1 MTIPARMTVTD
12 RRSPAL
18 AIGWEFRQ
26 RHRWGLVAF
35 VGYLIV
41 LAAIKLVIVTHD
53 FPIDF
58 DSPETFAFAF
68 VIPVSSYFTYFIA
81 VFTFGLDGDIAARQ
95 SMYPAR
101 MFVRPVSTTALA
113 WWPMLYGTAA
123 SVILWT
129 ATRLLALW
137 PSSLEVPVVWPGFL
151 AVVLLAWAQ
160 ALTWMPYGLPG
171 VRVLAMVLWL
181 TAIDAIVILALHF
194 RASEAAMI
202 AFLLPQI
209 PLAYLVA
216 RYAVARARRG
226 DVPDWSGAIP
236 WLRTSGGS
244 QPRRSFR
251 SAASAQA
258 WFEWRLSGKSLPVW
272 IGVVLPF
279 ELLLF
284 WTAGTASAL
293 LLEYLILVLLTPIM
307 IATFAAATVRR
318 ASANMSDSYG
328 VPPFISTRPLT
339 NAQLIAA
346 KLKTT
351 LASTA
356 LAWLLI
362 IVAVPLALAW
372 SGEMPLV
379 LERTRRFAEA
389 VGTPRAVV
397 FSLLVVA
404 AFIASTWKQLV
415 QTLYIGLTGR
425 AGLIKGSIFVT
436 LTVLFLIGPIAEWL
450 IETRRLGRLWSKLP
464 LIFTLLVC
472 VKMSAAVWIA
482 TRLYR
487 GRLVSDRALVAGAA
501 CWCVAVFA
509 LYGVLVWMLDTPHIP
524 HYLLMLLA
532 ILAIPL
538 ARLSA
543 APLALAWNRHR

>member
-1 MTIPARMTVTD
+1 M
-12 RRSPAL
+12 RSPAA
-18 AIGWEFRQ
+18 AIAWEFRQ
-26 RHRWGLVAF
+26 RHRWGLVAI
-35 VGYLIV
+35 VVYLIV
-41 LAAIKLVIVTHD
+41 LAAIKLVILTHG

-58 DSPETFAFAF
+58 DSAETFAFVF
-68 VIPVSSYFTYFIA
+68 VLPISSYFTYFIA

-101 MFVRPVSTTALA
+101 MFTLPVSSAALA
-113 WWPMLYGTAA
+113 WWPMLYGAA
-123 SVILWT
+123 SSVALWT

-137 PSSLEVPVVWPGFL
+137 PSSIEVPVVWPGFL

-171 VRVLAMVLWL
+171 VRVIVVMLWL
-181 TAIDAIVILALHF
+181 TAIDTIVILAIHF
-194 RASEAAMI
+194 RASESLMI

-226 DVPDWSGAIP
+226 DLPDWSGAFTWFARIAGVS
-236 WLRTSGGS
+236 R
-244 QPRRSFR
+244 PRRQFR
-251 SAASAQA
+251 SAAGAQS

-272 IGVVLPF
+272 VAIILPF
-279 ELLLF
+279 DLLLF
-284 WTAGTASAL
+284 WVAGTSTVL
-293 LLEYLILVLLTPIM
+293 VIELILGVLFIPII
-307 IATFAAATVRR
+307 IATFAAATV
-318 ASANMSDSYG
+318 SKPSVNVSDSYG
-328 VPPFISTRPLT
+328 LPPFMATRPLT

-362 IVAVPLALAW
+362 IVAVPIALEW

-379 LERTRRFAEA
+379 VERSRRFAQT

-397 FSLLVVA
+397 FLLLVVA

-425 AGLIKGSIFVT
+425 AWLIKGSIFAT
-436 LTVLFLIGPIAEWL
+436 LTLLFFIGPIAEWI
-450 IETRRLGRLWSKLP
+450 IETRRLGRLWSTLP

-487 GRLVSDRALVAGAA
+487 NRLLSDRVLVAGAA

>member
-1 MTIPARMTVTD
+1 VHTPA
-12 RRSPAL
+12 A
-18 AIGWEFRQ
+18 AIAWEFRQ
-26 RHRWGLVAF
+26 RHRWALLALV
-35 VGYLIV
+35 VYLTV
-41 LAAIKLVIVTHD
+41 LAAIKLVILGHNS
-53 FPIDF
+53 PIDF
-58 DSPETFAFAF
+58 DSAATFAFVF
-68 VIPVSSYFTYFIA
+68 VVPFSAYFTYFIA
-81 VFTFGLDGDIAARQ
+81 VFTFGFDGDLAARQ

-101 MFVRPVSTTALA
+101 MFTRPVSSAALA
-113 WWPMLYGTAA
+113 WWPMLFGAA
-123 SVILWT
+123 VSVILWI

-171 VRVLAMVLWL
+171 VRLIAVVLWL
-181 TAIDAIVILALHF
+181 TAIDVIVILAIHF
-194 RASEAAMI
+194 RASEALMI

-216 RYAVARARRG
+216 RYGVARARRG
-226 DVPDWSGAIP
+226 DVPDWSGAFT
-236 WLRTSGGS
+236 WLARIAGGS
-244 QPRRSFR
+244 RLHRHFH
-251 SAASAQA
+251 SAAGAQA

-272 IGVVLPF
+272 VAIVLPF
-279 ELLLF
+279 DLLLF
-284 WTAGTASAL
+284 WVAGTSTMLVIEL
-293 LLEYLILVLLTPIM
+293 LIGVFLMPII
-307 IATFAAATVRR
+307 IATFAAATV
-318 ASANMSDSYG
+318 SKPSVSVSDSYG
-328 VPPFISTRPLT
+328 LPPFMATRPLT
-339 NAQLIAA
+339 SAQLIAA

-362 IVAVPLALAW
+362 IVAVPIALEW

-379 LERTRRFAEA
+379 VERSRRFAQI

-397 FSLLVVA
+397 FLLVVVA

-425 AGLIKGSIFVT
+425 AWLIKGSIFAT
-436 LTVLFLIGPIAEWL
+436 LTLLFLIGPIAEWI
-450 IETRRLGRLWSKLP
+450 IETGRLGRLWSRLP

-472 VKMSAAVWIA
+472 AKMSAAVWIA

-487 GRLVSDRALVAGAA
+487 NRLLSDRVLVTGAA

-509 LYGVLVWMLDTPHIP
+509 FYGVLVWMLDTPHIP
-524 HYLLMLLA
+524 HYLLLLLA

-538 ARLSA
+538 TRLSA

>member
-1 MTIPARMTVTD
+1 MG
-12 RRSPAL
+12 SPA
-18 AIGWEFRQ
+18 AAVAWEFRQ
-26 RHRWGLVAF
+26 RHRWGLIALIA
-35 VGYLIV
+35 YLLV
-41 LAAIKLVIVTHD
+41 LATIKLVILTHD
-53 FPIDF
+53 FPIHF
-58 DSPETFAFAF
+58 DSAETFAFVF
-68 VIPVSSYFTYFIA
+68 VVPISSYFTYFIA

-101 MFVRPVSTTALA
+101 MFTRPVSSAALA
-113 WWPMLYGTAA
+113 WWPMLYGAA
-123 SVILWT
+123 SSVVLWT

-137 PSSLEVPVVWPGFL
+137 PSSLEVPVVWPAFL
-151 AVVLLAWAQ
+151 AVALLAWAQ

-171 VRVLAMVLWL
+171 VRVIVVMLWL
-181 TAIDAIVILALHF
+181 TAIDTIVILAIHF
-194 RASEAAMI
+194 RASEAFMI

-226 DVPDWSGAIP
+226 DVPDWSGAFTWFPRIAGVSR
-236 WLRTSGGS
+236 LRKH
-244 QPRRSFR
+244 FR
-251 SAASAQA
+251 SAAGAQA

-272 IGVVLPF
+272 VAIILPF

-284 WTAGTASAL
+284 WAAGTSTVLVIEL
-293 LLEYLILVLLTPIM
+293 LLGVLFTPII
-307 IATFAAATVRR
+307 IATFAAATVSKP
-318 ASANMSDSYG
+318 SANVSDSYG
-328 VPPFISTRPLT
+328 LPPFIATRPLT

-362 IVAVPLALAW
+362 IVAVPIALEW
-372 SGEMPLV
+372 SREMPLV
-379 LERTRRFAEA
+379 VERSRRFAQT

-397 FSLLVVA
+397 FLLVVVA

-425 AGLIKGSIFVT
+425 AWLIKGSIFAT
-436 LTVLFLIGPIAEWL
+436 LTLLFFIGPIAEWI
-450 IETRRLGRLWSKLP
+450 IETRRLGRLWSTLP

-487 GRLVSDRALVAGAA
+487 NRLLSDRVLVAGAA

-509 LYGVLVWMLDTPHIP
+509 LYGVLVWMLDTPHVP

-538 ARLSA
+538 TRLSA

>member
-1 MTIPARMTVTD
+1 MH
-12 RRSPAL
+12 SPA
-18 AIGWEFRQ
+18 AAVAWEFRR
-26 RHRWGLVAF
+26 RHRWGLVAI
-35 VGYLIV
+35 VVYLTV
-41 LAAIKLVIVTHD
+41 LATIKLVVLAHD

-58 DSPETFAFAF
+58 DSPETFAFVF
-68 VIPVSSYFTYFIA
+68 VVPVSSYFTYFIA
-81 VFTFGLDGDIAARQ
+81 VFTFGLDGDITARQ
-95 SMYPAR
+95 SMYPAH
-101 MFVRPVSTTALA
+101 MFTRPVSSAALA
-113 WWPMLYGTAA
+113 WWPMLFGAVA
-123 SVILWT
+123 SVVLWT

-137 PSSLEVPVVWPGFL
+137 PSSIEVPVVWPGFL

-171 VRVLAMVLWL
+171 VRVIAVMLWL
-181 TAIDAIVILALHF
+181 TTIDIIVILAIHF
-194 RASEAAMI
+194 RASETLMI

-226 DVPDWSGAIP
+226 DVPDWSGAFTRFARIA
-236 WLRTSGGS
+236 GS
-244 QPRRSFR
+244 SRPREHFR
-251 SAASAQA
+251 SAAGAQA

-272 IGVVLPF
+272 VAIILPF
-279 ELLLF
+279 DLLLF
-284 WTAGTASAL
+284 WVAGTSTVLVIEL
-293 LLEYLILVLLTPIM
+293 LLGVVFLPII
-307 IATFAAATVRR
+307 IATFAAATV
-318 ASANMSDSYG
+318 SKPSVNVSDSYG
-328 VPPFISTRPLT
+328 LPPFLATRPLT
-339 NAQLIAA
+339 SAQLIAA

-356 LAWLLI
+356 ITWLLI
-362 IVAVPLALAW
+362 IVAVPIALEW

-379 LERTRRFAEA
+379 VDRSRRFAQT
-389 VGTPRAVV
+389 VGTPRGVV
-397 FSLLVVA
+397 FLLLVVG
-404 AFIASTWKQLV
+404 AFVASTWKQLV

-425 AGLIKGSIFVT
+425 AWLIKGSIFAT
-436 LTVLFLIGPIAEWL
+436 LTLLFLIGPTAEW
-450 IETRRLGRLWSKLP
+450 IIDTGSLGRLWSTLP

-487 GRLVSDRALVAGAA
+487 NRLLSDRVLVAGAA

-524 HYLLMLLA
+524 HYLLLLLA

-543 APLALAWNRHR
+543 APLAIAWNRHR

>member
-1 MTIPARMTVTD
+1 M
-12 RRSPAL
+12 RSPAA
-18 AIGWEFRQ
+18 AIAWEFRQ
-26 RHRWGLVAF
+26 RHRWGLVAI
-35 VGYLIV
+35 VVYLV
-41 LAAIKLVIVTHD
+41 ALSAIKLVIVTHD

-58 DSPETFAFAF
+58 DSAVSFALVF
-68 VIPVSSYFTYFIA
+68 VVPISSYFTYFIA
-81 VFTFGLDGDIAARQ
+81 VFTFGLDGDIAARP

-101 MFVRPVSTTALA
+101 MFARPVTSAALA
-113 WWPMLYGTAA
+113 WWPMLYGAAA

-151 AVVLLAWAQ
+151 AVALLAWTQ

-171 VRVLAMVLWL
+171 VRVMAVVLWL
-181 TAIDAIVILALHF
+181 TMFDAIVMLALHF
-194 RASEAAMI
+194 QASEAAMI
-202 AFLLPQI
+202 AFLLPQG

-226 DVPDWSGAIP
+226 DVPDWSGAFP
-236 WLRTSGGS
+236 WLARIAGVSKV
-244 QPRRSFR
+244 RKSFR

-272 IGVVLPF
+272 VALVLPL

-284 WTAGTASAL
+284 WTAGTSTVL
-293 LLEYLILVLLTPIM
+293 LLEYLFIVLFTPI
-307 IATFAAATVRR
+307 IVATFAAATVSR
-318 ASANMSDSYG
+318 SSVNVSDSYG
-328 VPPFISTRPLT
+328 LPPFTAARPVT

-351 LASTA
+351 IASTA

-362 IVAVPLALAW
+362 VVAVPLALEW

-379 LERTRRFAEA
+379 LERSRRFAEA

-397 FSLLVVA
+397 FLLLVVA
-404 AFIASTWKQLV
+404 AFVASTWKQLV

-425 AGLIKGSIFVT
+425 AALIKGSIFVT
-436 LTVLFLIGPIAEWL
+436 LTLLFLIGPTAEWL
-450 IETRRLGRLWSKLP
+450 IETRRLGRLWSALP
-464 LIFTLLVC
+464 SIFTVLVC
-472 VKMSAAVWIA
+472 VKMSLAVWIA

-487 GRLVSDRALVAGAA
+487 RRLVSDRALVIGAA

-509 LYGVLVWMLDTPHIP
+509 LYGVLVWMLDTPHVP
-524 HYLLMLLA
+524 RYLLMLVA

>member
-1 MTIPARMTVTD
+1 M
-12 RRSPAL
+12 RSAAA
-18 AIGWEFRQ
+18 AIAWELRQ
-26 RHRWGLVAF
+26 RHRWGLIAVA
-35 VGYLIV
+35 GYLIV
-41 LAAIKLVIVTHD
+41 LAAIKLVVVSRG
-53 FPIDF
+53 IDIKF
-58 DSPETFAFAF
+58 DSAATFALGVA
-68 VIPVSSYFTYFIA
+68 VPSSAYFTYFIA
-81 VFTFGLDGDIAARQ
+81 IFTFGLDGDLAARQ

-101 MFVRPVSTTALA
+101 MFTRPVSTTLLA
-113 WWPMLYGTAA
+113 GLPMLLGGIAA
-123 SVILWT
+123 AALWT
-129 ATRLLALW
+129 VARALALW
-137 PSSLEVPVVWPGFL
+137 PASSIEVPVIWPGIL

-171 VRVLAMVLWL
+171 ARVFAVVLWL
-181 TAIDAIVILALHF
+181 TTIDAIVILALHF
-194 RASEAAMI
+194 EASEAVMA

-216 RYAVARARRG
+216 RYAVARARNG
-226 DVPDWSGAIP
+226 DVPDWSGGFT
-236 WLRTSGGS
+236 WLARLGGVSGV
-244 QPRRSFR
+244 RERFR
-251 SAASAQA
+251 SPARAQA

-272 IGVVLPF
+272 VAIVLPF

-284 WTAGTASAL
+284 WVVGTSKVL
-293 LLEYLILVLLTPIM
+293 LLKFVLGVLFTPII
-307 IATFAAATVRR
+307 IATFAAATV
-318 ASANMSDSYG
+318 STPGVNVDDSRG
-328 VPPFISTRPLT
+328 LPPFIATRPAT

-356 LAWLLI
+356 LAWLLVL
-362 IVAVPLALAW
+362 VAIPIALQWSGVMPLAL
-372 SGEMPLV
+372 
-379 LERTRRFAEA
+379 ERSRRFAEV

-397 FSLLVVA
+397 FLLLVVM

-436 LTVLFLIGPIAEWL
+436 LTLLTLVGPAVEWI
-450 IETRRLGRLWSKLP
+450 IETRRVGTLWNALP
-464 LIFTLLVC
+464 TIVAVLVGL
-472 VKMSAAVWIA
+472 KMSAAVWIA

-487 GRLVSDRALVAGAA
+487 SRLVSDRTLVMGAA
-501 CWCVAVFA
+501 CWSAAVFA

-524 HYLLMLLA
+524 RYLLMLLA

-543 APLALAWNRHR
+543 APLSLAWNRHR

>member
-1 MTIPARMTVTD
+1 V
-12 RRSPAL
+12 RSPA
-18 AIGWEFRQ
+18 AAVAWEFRQ
-26 RHRWGLVAF
+26 RHRWGLVAI
-35 VGYLIV
+35 VVYLIV
-41 LAAIKLVIVTHD
+41 LAAIKLIILAHD

-58 DSPETFAFAF
+58 DSAETFALVF
-68 VIPVSSYFTYFIA
+68 VVPISSSVTYFIA
-81 VFTFGLDGDIAARQ
+81 VFTFGLDGDLTARQ

-101 MFVRPVSTTALA
+101 MFTRPVSSAALA
-113 WWPMLYGTAA
+113 WLPMLFGSAV

-129 ATRLLALW
+129 VTRLLALW
-137 PSSLEVPVVWPGFL
+137 PSSIEVPVVWPGFL

-171 VRVLAMVLWL
+171 VRVIIVMLWL
-181 TAIDAIVILALHF
+181 TAIDTIVILAIHF
-194 RASEAAMI
+194 RASEAVMI
-202 AFLLPQI
+202 AFLLPHI

-226 DVPDWSGAIP
+226 DVPDWSGAFTWYARIAGVSR
-236 WLRTSGGS
+236 LRKH
-244 QPRRSFR
+244 FR
-251 SAASAQA
+251 SAAGAQA

-272 IGVVLPF
+272 VAIILPF

-284 WTAGTASAL
+284 WVAGTSIMLVIEFL
-293 LLEYLILVLLTPIM
+293 LGVLFTPIM
-307 IATFAAATVRR
+307 IATFAAATVSKPSVT
-318 ASANMSDSYG
+318 ASHSYG
-328 VPPFISTRPLT
+328 LPPFMATRPLT

-346 KLKTT
+346 KLKTM

-362 IVAVPLALAW
+362 IVAVPIGLEW

-379 LERTRRFAEA
+379 VERSRRFAQT
-389 VGTPRAVV
+389 VGTPRALV
-397 FSLLVVA
+397 FLLVVVA
-404 AFIASTWKQLV
+404 TFIASTWKQLV

-425 AGLIKGSIFVT
+425 PWLIKGSIFAT
-436 LTVLFLIGPIAEWL
+436 LTLLFFIGPIAEWI
-450 IETRRLGRLWSKLP
+450 IETQRLGRLWSTLP

-482 TRLYR
+482 TLLFRNRL
-487 GRLVSDRALVAGAA
+487 LSDRVLVAGAA
-501 CWCVAVFA
+501 CWCVAVFT
-509 LYGVLVWMLDTPHIP
+509 LYSVLVWMVDTPHVP
-524 HYLLMLLA
+524 HYVVMLLA

-543 APLALAWNRHR
+543 APLALAWNRHQ

>member
-1 MTIPARMTVTD
+1 
-12 RRSPAL
+12 
-18 AIGWEFRQ
+18 
-26 RHRWGLVAF
+26 
-35 VGYLIV
+35 
-41 LAAIKLVIVTHD
+41 VILTHD

-58 DSPETFAFAF
+58 DSAETFAFVF
-68 VIPVSSYFTYFIA
+68 VLPISSYFTYFIA

-101 MFVRPVSTTALA
+101 MFTWPVSSAALA
-113 WWPMLYGTAA
+113 WWPMLYGAA
-123 SVILWT
+123 SSVVLWT

-137 PSSLEVPVVWPGFL
+137 PSSMDVPVVWPAFL
-151 AVVLLAWAQ
+151 AVALLAWAQ

-171 VRVLAMVLWL
+171 VRVIVVVLWL
-181 TAIDAIVILALHF
+181 TAIDVIVILAIHF
-194 RASEAAMI
+194 RASEALMI

-216 RYAVARARRG
+216 RYGVARARRG
-226 DVPDWSGAIP
+226 DVPDWSGAFT
-236 WLRTSGGS
+236 WLARIAGGS
-244 QPRRSFR
+244 RLHRHFH
-251 SAASAQA
+251 SAAGAQA

-272 IGVVLPF
+272 VAIVLPF
-279 ELLLF
+279 DLLLF
-284 WTAGTASAL
+284 WVAGTSTMLVIEL
-293 LLEYLILVLLTPIM
+293 LIGVFLMPII
-307 IATFAAATVRR
+307 IATFAAATVSKPSVNL
-318 ASANMSDSYG
+318 SASYG
-328 VPPFISTRPLT
+328 LPPFMATRPLT
-339 NAQLIAA
+339 SAQLIAA

-356 LAWLLI
+356 LGWLLI
-362 IVAVPLALAW
+362 IVAVPIALEW

-379 LERTRRFAEA
+379 VERSRRFAQT

-397 FSLLVVA
+397 FLLIVVA

-425 AGLIKGSIFVT
+425 AWLIKGSIFAT
-436 LTVLFLIGPIAEWL
+436 LTLLFFIGPIAEW
-450 IETRRLGRLWSKLP
+450 IIDSGRLGELWSALP
-464 LIFTLLVC
+464 LIFAILVSL
-472 VKMSAAVWIA
+472 KMIAAAWI
-482 TRLYR
+482 TTQLYR
-487 GRLVSDRALVAGAA
+487 MRLVSDRTLVTGAGS
-501 CWCVAVFA
+501 WCIAVFA
-509 LYGVLVWMLDTPHIP
+509 LYGVLVWLLDTPHIP

>member
-1 MTIPARMTVTD
+1 M
-12 RRSPAL
+12 RSPA
-18 AIGWEFRQ
+18 AAVAWEFRQ
-26 RHRWGLVAF
+26 RHRWGLVAI
-35 VGYLIV
+35 VAYLIV
-41 LAAIKLVIVTHD
+41 LAAIKLVILAHD

-58 DSPETFAFAF
+58 DSAETFALVF
-68 VIPVSSYFTYFIA
+68 VVPVSSYFTYFIA
-81 VFTFGLDGDIAARQ
+81 VFTFGLDGDLTARQ

-101 MFVRPVSTTALA
+101 MFTHPVSSAALA
-113 WWPMLYGTAA
+113 WWPMLFGAA
-123 SVILWT
+123 VSVILWT

-137 PSSLEVPVVWPGFL
+137 PPSIEVPVVWPGFL

-171 VRVLAMVLWL
+171 VRVIVVMLWL
-181 TAIDAIVILALHF
+181 TAIDTIVILAIHF
-194 RASEAAMI
+194 RASEALMI

-226 DVPDWSGAIP
+226 DVPDWSGAFTWFARIAGISR
-236 WLRTSGGS
+236 LRKH
-244 QPRRSFR
+244 FR
-251 SAASAQA
+251 SAAGAQA

-272 IGVVLPF
+272 VAIILPF

-284 WTAGTASAL
+284 WAAGTSTVLVIEL
-293 LLEYLILVLLTPIM
+293 LLGVLFTPII
-307 IATFAAATVRR
+307 IATFAAATV
-318 ASANMSDSYG
+318 SKPSVNVSDSYG
-328 VPPFISTRPLT
+328 LPPFMATRPLT

-362 IVAVPLALAW
+362 IVAVPIALEW

-379 LERTRRFAEA
+379 VERSRRFAQT
-389 VGTPRAVV
+389 VGTPRAVA
-397 FSLLVVA
+397 FLLVVVA

-425 AGLIKGSIFVT
+425 AWLIKGSIFAT
-436 LTVLFLIGPIAEWL
+436 LTLLFFIGPIAEWI
-450 IETRRLGRLWSKLP
+450 IETRRLGRLWSTLP

-487 GRLVSDRALVAGAA
+487 NHLLSDRVLVAGAA

-524 HYLLMLLA
+524 HYLLLLLA

>member
-1 MTIPARMTVTD
+1 M
-12 RRSPAL
+12 SPA
-18 AIGWEFRQ
+18 AAVAWEFRQ
-26 RHRWGLVAF
+26 RHRWGLVAI
-35 VGYLIV
+35 VAYLIV
-41 LAAIKLVIVTHD
+41 LAAIKLVILGHD

-58 DSPETFAFAF
+58 DSAATFAFVF
-68 VIPVSSYFTYFIA
+68 VVPVSSYFTYFIA
-81 VFTFGLDGDIAARQ
+81 VFTFGLDGDLTARQ

-101 MFVRPVSTTALA
+101 MFTRPVSSTALA
-113 WWPMLYGTAA
+113 GWPMLFGAA
-123 SVILWT
+123 VSVILWT

-137 PSSLEVPVVWPGFL
+137 PSSIEVPVVWPGFL

-171 VRVLAMVLWL
+171 VRLIAVVLWL
-181 TAIDAIVILALHF
+181 TAIDVIVILAIHF
-194 RASEAAMI
+194 RAPESLMI

-226 DVPDWSGAIP
+226 DVPDWSGAFTWFARIAGVS
-236 WLRTSGGS
+236 R
-244 QPRRSFR
+244 PRKHFR
-251 SAASAQA
+251 SAAGAQA

-272 IGVVLPF
+272 IAIILPF
-279 ELLLF
+279 DLLLF
-284 WTAGTASAL
+284 WVAGTSTMLVIEL
-293 LLEYLILVLLTPIM
+293 LIGVFLIPII
-307 IATFAAATVRR
+307 IATFAAAAVNKP
-318 ASANMSDSYG
+318 SVNVSDSYG
-328 VPPFISTRPLT
+328 LPPFIATRPLT
-339 NAQLIAA
+339 NAQLVAA

-362 IVAVPLALAW
+362 IVAVPIALEW

-379 LERTRRFAEA
+379 VENSRRFAQI

-397 FSLLVVA
+397 FLLLIVA
-404 AFIASTWKQLV
+404 AFIAATWKQLV
-415 QTLYIGLTGR
+415 ETLYIGLTGR
-425 AGLIKGSIFVT
+425 AWLIKGSIFAT
-436 LTVLFLIGPIAEWL
+436 LTLLFLIGPTAEW
-450 IETRRLGRLWSKLP
+450 IIDTGRLGKLWSTLP

-472 VKMSAAVWIA
+472 VKMSAAAWIA

-487 GRLVSDRALVAGAA
+487 YRLLSDRVLVAGAA
-501 CWCVAVFA
+501 CWGVAVFA

-524 HYLLMLLA
+524 HYLLLLLA

-543 APLALAWNRHR
+543 APLALARNRHRA

>member
-1 MTIPARMTVTD
+1 M
-12 RRSPAL
+12 RSPA
-18 AIGWEFRQ
+18 AAVAWEFRQ
-26 RHRWGLVAF
+26 RHRWGLVAI
-35 VGYLIV
+35 VVYLII
-41 LAAIKLVIVTHD
+41 LAAIKLVILAHD

-58 DSPETFAFAF
+58 DSAETFAFVF
-68 VIPVSSYFTYFIA
+68 VVPVSSYFTYFIA
-81 VFTFGLDGDIAARQ
+81 VFTFGLDGDLTARQ
-95 SMYPAR
+95 SMYPSR
-101 MFVRPVSTTALA
+101 MFTRPVSSAALA
-113 WWPMLYGTAA
+113 WWPMLFGAAA

-137 PSSLEVPVVWPGFL
+137 PSSIEVPVVWPGFL

-171 VRVLAMVLWL
+171 VRVIAVIFWL
-181 TAIDAIVILALHF
+181 TAIDTIVILAIHF
-194 RASEAAMI
+194 RASEALMI

-226 DVPDWSGAIP
+226 DVPDWSAAF
-236 WLRTSGGS
+236 TSFARIAS
-244 QPRRSFR
+244 ASRPRKHFR
-251 SAASAQA
+251 SAARAQA

-272 IGVVLPF
+272 VAIILPF
-279 ELLLF
+279 QLLLF
-284 WTAGTASAL
+284 WVAGTSTVLVIEL
-293 LLEYLILVLLTPIM
+293 LLGVLFAPII
-307 IATFAAATVRR
+307 IATFAAATV
-318 ASANMSDSYG
+318 SKPSVNVSDSYG
-328 VPPFISTRPLT
+328 LPPFMATRPLT

-362 IVAVPLALAW
+362 IVAVPIALEW

-379 LERTRRFAEA
+379 VERSRRFAQT

-397 FSLLVVA
+397 FLLVVVA

-425 AGLIKGSIFVT
+425 AWLIKGSIFAT
-436 LTVLFLIGPIAEWL
+436 LTLLFFIGPIAEWI
-450 IETRRLGRLWSKLP
+450 IETQQLGRLWSTLP

-482 TRLYR
+482 TRLFR
-487 GRLVSDRALVAGAA
+487 NRLLSDRVLVGGAA
-501 CWCVAVFA
+501 CWCVAVLA

-524 HYLLMLLA
+524 HYLLLLLA

-543 APLALAWNRHR
+543 APLALAWNRNR

>member
-1 MTIPARMTVTD
+1 M
-12 RRSPAL
+12 L
-18 AIGWEFRQ
+18 FG
-26 RHRWGLVAF
+26 
-35 VGYLIV
+35 
-41 LAAIKLVIVTHD
+41 AAV
-53 FPIDF
+53 
-58 DSPETFAFAF
+58 
-68 VIPVSSYFTYFIA
+68 
-81 VFTFGLDGDIAARQ
+81 
-95 SMYPAR
+95 
-101 MFVRPVSTTALA
+101 
-113 WWPMLYGTAA
+113 

-137 PSSLEVPVVWPGFL
+137 PSSIQVPVVWPGFL

-171 VRVLAMVLWL
+171 VRVIVVMLWL
-181 TAIDAIVILALHF
+181 TAIDTIVILAIHF
-194 RASEAAMI
+194 RASEALMI

-226 DVPDWSGAIP
+226 DVPDWSGAFTWFARIARVSR
-236 WLRTSGGS
+236 LRNH
-244 QPRRSFR
+244 FR
-251 SAASAQA
+251 SAATAQA

-272 IGVVLPF
+272 VAIILPF
-279 ELLLF
+279 QLLLF
-284 WTAGTASAL
+284 WVAGTSTLLVIEL
-293 LLEYLILVLLTPIM
+293 LLGVLFTPII
-307 IATFAAATVRR
+307 IATFAAATV
-318 ASANMSDSYG
+318 SKPSVNVSDSYG
-328 VPPFISTRPLT
+328 LPPFLATRPLT
-339 NAQLIAA
+339 DAQLIAA

-362 IVAVPLALAW
+362 VVAVPIALEW

-379 LERTRRFAEA
+379 VERSRRFAQT
-389 VGTPRAVV
+389 VGTPHAVV
-397 FSLLVVA
+397 FLLIVVA
-404 AFIASTWKQLV
+404 AFVASTWKQLV

-425 AGLIKGSIFVT
+425 AWLVKGSIFAT
-436 LTVLFLIGPIAEWL
+436 LTLLFFIGPIAEWI
-450 IETRRLGRLWSKLP
+450 IETRRLGRLWSTLP

-472 VKMSAAVWIA
+472 LKMSAAAWIA

-487 GRLVSDRALVAGAA
+487 NRLLSDRVLVASAA

-509 LYGVLVWMLDTPHIP
+509 LYGVLVWLLDTPHIP

>member
-1 MTIPARMTVTD
+1 MT
-12 RRSPAL
+12 SPAA
-18 AIGWEFRQ
+18 AIAWEFRR
-26 RHRWGLVAF
+26 RHRWGLIAMGV
-35 VGYLIV
+35 YLLV
-41 LAAIKLVIVTHD
+41 LAAIKLVLFTHD

-58 DSPETFAFAF
+58 DSAETFAFVF
-68 VIPVSSYFTYFIA
+68 VVPISSYFTYFIA
-81 VFTFGLDGDIAARQ
+81 VFTFGLDGDLAARQ

-101 MFVRPVSTTALA
+101 MFTRPVSSAALA

-123 SVILWT
+123 SVFLWT
-129 ATRLLALW
+129 ATRALALW
-137 PSSLEVPVVWPGFL
+137 PSSLEVPVVWPAFL
-151 AVVLLAWAQ
+151 AVALLAWAQ

-171 VRVLAMVLWL
+171 VRVIAVVLWL
-181 TAIDAIVILALHF
+181 TAIDTIVMLALYL
-194 RASEAAMI
+194 RASEAFMI
-202 AFLLPQI
+202 AFLLPQG

-226 DVPDWSGAIP
+226 DVPDWSGAFP
-236 WLRTSGGS
+236 RLARMTGVSKLR
-244 QPRRSFR
+244 RDFR
-251 SAASAQA
+251 SAARAQE

-272 IGVVLPF
+272 VALVIPF
-279 ELLLF
+279 ELLLL
-284 WTAGTASAL
+284 WTAGTSSVL
-293 LLEYLILVLLTPIM
+293 VLEYLLIVLLTPIIM
-307 IATFAAATVRR
+307 ATFAAATVSKP
-318 ASANMSDSYG
+318 SANVSDSYG
-328 VPPFISTRPLT
+328 LPPFIATRPLT

-362 IVAVPLALAW
+362 IVAVPIALAW

-379 LERTRRFAEA
+379 LERSRRFAEA

-397 FSLLVVA
+397 FLLLVVA

-425 AGLIKGSIFVT
+425 AALIKGSIFAT
-436 LTVLFLIGPIAEWL
+436 LTLLFLIGPTAEWL
-450 IETRRLGRLWSKLP
+450 IETRRLGRLWSALP
-464 LIFTLLVC
+464 LIFTVLVC
-472 VKMSAAVWIA
+472 VKMSLAVWIA

-487 GRLVSDRALVAGAA
+487 SRLVSDRALVTGAA

-509 LYGVLVWMLDTPHIP
+509 VYGVLVWMFDAPHVP
-524 HYLLMLLA
+524 HYLMMLLA
-532 ILAIPL
+532 ILTIPL

>member
-1 MTIPARMTVTD
+1 VHTPAAAV
-12 RRSPAL
+12 A
-18 AIGWEFRQ
+18 WEFRQ
-26 RHRWGLVAF
+26 RHRWGLVAI
-35 VGYLIV
+35 VVYLIV
-41 LAAIKLVIVTHD
+41 LAAIKLVILAHD

-58 DSPETFAFAF
+58 DSPETFAFVF
-68 VIPVSSYFTYFIA
+68 VVPISSYFTYFIA
-81 VFTFGLDGDIAARQ
+81 VFTYGLDGDIAARQ
-95 SMYPAR
+95 SMYPSR
-101 MFVRPVSTTALA
+101 MFTRPVSSAALA
-113 WWPMLYGTAA
+113 GWPMLFGGAM

-137 PSSLEVPVVWPGFL
+137 PSSIEVPVVWPGFL

-171 VRVLAMVLWL
+171 VRVIAVMLWL
-181 TAIDAIVILALHF
+181 TAIDTIVILAVHF
-194 RASEAAMI
+194 RASEALMI

-226 DVPDWSGAIP
+226 DVPDWSGKFTWFARIAGVSR
-236 WLRTSGGS
+236 LRKH
-244 QPRRSFR
+244 FR
-251 SAASAQA
+251 SAAGAQA

-272 IGVVLPF
+272 VAIILPF
-279 ELLLF
+279 QLLLF
-284 WTAGTASAL
+284 WVAGTSTVLVIEL
-293 LLEYLILVLLTPIM
+293 LLGVLFGPII
-307 IATFAAATVRR
+307 IATFAAATV
-318 ASANMSDSYG
+318 SKPSVNVSDSYG
-328 VPPFISTRPLT
+328 LPPFMATRPLT

-362 IVAVPLALAW
+362 IVAVPIALEW

-379 LERTRRFAEA
+379 VDRSRRFAQT

-397 FSLLVVA
+397 FLLVVVA
-404 AFIASTWKQLV
+404 AFITSTWKQLV

-425 AGLIKGSIFVT
+425 AWLIKGSIFAT
-436 LTVLFLIGPIAEWL
+436 LTLLFLIGPTAEWI
-450 IETRRLGRLWSKLP
+450 IETRRLGRLWSALP

-472 VKMSAAVWIA
+472 VKMSAAAWIA

-487 GRLVSDRALVAGAA
+487 NRLLSDRALVAGAA

-509 LYGVLVWMLDTPHIP
+509 LYGVLVWLLDTPHIP

-538 ARLSA
+538 ARLAA

>member
-1 MTIPARMTVTD
+1 MH
-12 RRSPAL
+12 SPAA
-18 AIGWEFRQ
+18 AIAWEFRQ
-26 RHRWGLVAF
+26 RHRWGLIAIAV
-35 VGYLIV
+35 YLIV
-41 LAAIKLVIVTHD
+41 LAAIKLVILGHNS
-53 FPIDF
+53 PIDF
-58 DSPETFAFAF
+58 DSPATFAFVF
-68 VIPVSSYFTYFIA
+68 VVPFSSYFTYFIA
-81 VFTFGLDGDIAARQ
+81 VFTFGLDGDLAARQ

-101 MFVRPVSTTALA
+101 MFTRPVSSSALA
-113 WWPMLYGTAA
+113 GWPMLFGAA
-123 SVILWT
+123 VSVILWT

-137 PSSLEVPVVWPGFL
+137 PSSVEVPVVWPGFL

-171 VRVLAMVLWL
+171 VRLIAVVIWL
-181 TAIDAIVILALHF
+181 TAIDAIVILAVHF
-194 RASEAAMI
+194 RASEALMI

-216 RYAVARARRG
+216 RYGVTRARRG
-226 DVPDWSGAIP
+226 DLPDWSVAF
-236 WLRTSGGS
+236 TSFARIAGGS
-244 QPRRSFR
+244 RLRKHFR
-251 SAASAQA
+251 SAAGAQA

-272 IGVVLPF
+272 VAIILPF

-293 LLEYLILVLLTPIM
+293 LLEYLIFVLLTPIM
-307 IATFAAATVRR
+307 IATFAAATV
-318 ASANMSDSYG
+318 SKPSVNVSDSYG
-328 VPPFISTRPLT
+328 LPPFMATRPLT

-356 LAWLLI
+356 LAWMLI
-362 IVAVPLALAW
+362 IVAVPIALVW

-379 LERTRRFAEA
+379 VERSRRFAQV

-397 FSLLVVA
+397 FLLLVVA

-425 AGLIKGSIFVT
+425 AWLIKGSIFAT
-436 LTVLFLIGPIAEWL
+436 LTLLFLIGPTAEW
-450 IETRRLGRLWSKLP
+450 IIDTQRLGRLWSALP
-464 LIFTLLVC
+464 LIFALLVC
-472 VKMSAAVWIA
+472 IKMSAAVWIA
-482 TRLYR
+482 TSLYR
-487 GRLVSDRALVAGAA
+487 NRLLSDRVLVAGAA

-509 LYGVLVWMLDTPHIP
+509 LYGVLAWMLDTPHIP
-524 HYLLMLLA
+524 HYLLLLLA

-538 ARLSA
+538 ARVSA